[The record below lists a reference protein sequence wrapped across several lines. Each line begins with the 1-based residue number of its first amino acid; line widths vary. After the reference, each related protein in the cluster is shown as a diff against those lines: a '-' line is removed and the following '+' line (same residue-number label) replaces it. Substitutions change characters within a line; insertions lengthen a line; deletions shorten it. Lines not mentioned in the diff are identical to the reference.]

1 MDLTDFLQQLR
12 ETYGTFSIERLR
24 KKYGDTSPEVIL
36 GSGRND
42 TFAPAKPPEFTN
54 TTQPFPKNFP
64 LTDIVQRFPG
74 TSEPITKPEKIFE
87 SPVTNPYEPVN
98 TPPRRFPPI
107 INYPS
112 VPRPT
117 PQPKIISPF
126 SPVNIATTRDWI
138 KLREEVLDVH
148 ELTNFFAGKMDSQ
161 SPMFKGILE
170 KYQNAVNKAL
180 ATPHEIDE
188 ESSANFVDK
197 LANVIKDR
205 FFSILKS
212 YQRGIQGKAAQ
223 PKEYYLELENR
234 VKQYFN
240 RIGLKS
246 DNVKRLD
253 NSRDSQE
260 RMNLTPT
267 PTLNKFLD
275 GMIAEVIVQP
285 HYFEYHD
292 DDGEVRKRWI
302 DGECIVY
309 KY

>member
-12 ETYGTFSIERLR
+12 ETYGSFSIERLR
-24 KKYGDTSPEVIL
+24 KKYGDNISAEIIL

-42 TFAPAKPPEFTN
+42 TFAPAKSPEFIN
-54 TTQPFPKNFP
+54 ATQQIPE
-64 LTDIVQRFPG
+64 T
-74 TSEPITKPEKIFE
+74 TKPEKIFE
-87 SPVTNPYEPVN
+87 PPTINPFEQRN
-98 TPPRRFPPI
+98 IPPRRFV
-107 INYPS
+107 INYPP
-112 VPRPT
+112 VTRPT
-117 PQPKIISPF
+117 PKIISPF

-161 SPMFKGILE
+161 SPMFIGIIE
-170 KYQNAVNKAL
+170 KYLNAVKKSL
-180 ATPHEIDE
+180 AIPQEIDA

-197 LANVIKDR
+197 LAETIKDR
-205 FFSILKS
+205 FFSVLKS
-212 YQRGIQGKAAQ
+212 YQRGIQGKGKE
-223 PKEYYLELENR
+223 PKEYYMELGNR

-246 DNVKRLD
+246 DNLKRFD
-253 NSRDSQE
+253 DSRDSQE
-260 RMNLTPT
+260 RITSMPAPT
-267 PTLNKFLD
+267 QNKFWD
-275 GMIAEVIVQP
+275 GKIAEVIVQP